1 MGEYT
6 DLDLCWKW
14 IGADFKANINMKDD
28 RFFYYFEQRNFD
40 CKSWKKEEKTIEE

>member
-6 DLDLCWKW
+6 GLDLSWKW

-28 RFFYYFEQRNFD
+28 IFFYYFEQRNFD
-40 CKSWKKEEKTIEE
+40 YKS